1 MAGVPRPRV
10 DVDLAPLFAAESRG
24 RSTKELVV
32 CHETISSDSAG
43 TRDIVGPAL
52 YMDQSGLEVHGVID
66 ADGNSGWAGDAKAV
80 FDHAGSR
87 GSKGNGR
94 VNTRSVGFELVSRI
108 PLEPS
113 RLRYRLWLKRR
124 RQLDKLAHWVAWL
137 HQEQNIPLRYSD
149 ASVPGITTHWDVS
162 RTYGVPH
169 GHWDCWPKHKGG
181 HFPVLYVVQKARNIV
196 ADYANA

>member
-1 MAGVPRPRV
+1 MAGVPRPKV
-10 DVDLAPLFAAESRG
+10 DVDLGPLFASESRG
-24 RSTKELVV
+24 RAVKELIV
-32 CHETISSDSAG
+32 CHETISPDAPGVS
-43 TRDIVGPAL
+43 DIVNPMR
-52 YMDQSGLEVHGVID
+52 YMDGAGLEVHGCID
-66 ADGNSGWAGDAKAV
+66 RDGNSGWAGDAKAI

-87 GSKGNGR
+87 GVRGDGR

-113 RLRYRLWLKRR
+113 PLRLPAWLKRR
-124 RQLDKLAHWVAWL
+124 KQLDKLAHWCAWL
-137 HQEQNIPLRYSD
+137 HQEEDIPLRYSD
-149 ASVPGITTHWDVS
+149 ASRAGITTHWDVS

-196 ADYANA
+196 AAYARA